1 MTKAAPI
8 ALIPPMTAPIRP
20 SKKPGL
26 GLERELAARA
36 QGYSCIVGLDE
47 VGRGPLAG
55 PVVSAAV
62 VLDLDDVPQGLADSK
77 ALSAQRREA
86 LFAEIL
92 ATAKVGIAS
101 VSHAE
106 IDTINIR
113 QASLLAMCRA
123 MAALPCTPDMA
134 FVDGNDPPRLPCA
147 TEAVIKGDSSIAS
160 IAAASIVA
168 KVMRDRMM
176 ARLSEA
182 YPAYGFASNAGYS
195 TKVHLQV
202 LASDGPCPFHRL
214 SFAPL
219 KQGLLDL

>member
-1 MTKAAPI
+1 
-8 ALIPPMTAPIRP
+8 MTAPIRLTQ
-20 SKKPGL
+20 KPGL

-36 QGYSCIVGLDE
+36 DGYTCIAGLDE

-62 VLDLDDVPQGLADSK
+62 VLDLDCVPQGLADSK
-77 ALSAQRREA
+77 ALTAARRES

-92 ATAKVGIAS
+92 ATSHVGIAS
-101 VSHAE
+101 VSHLE
-106 IDTINIR
+106 IDAINIR

-123 MAALPCTPDMA
+123 LAALPCKPDMA

-147 TEAVIKGDSSIAS
+147 TQAVIKGDSSIAS

-168 KVMRDRMM
+168 KVVRDRMM
-176 ARLSEA
+176 ARLGEV

-195 TKVHLQV
+195 TKTHLSV

-219 KQGLLDL
+219 RQGLLDL

>member
-1 MTKAAPI
+1 MTSSLFA
-8 ALIPPMTAPIRP
+8 ALIPSMTAPIRSPKP
-20 SKKPGL
+20 SL
-26 GLERELAARA
+26 DLERELAARVA
-36 QGYSCIVGLDE
+36 GYNCIAGLDE

-55 PVVSAAV
+55 PVVSAAI
-62 VLDLDDVPQGLADSK
+62 VLDFERVPQGLADSK
-77 ALSAQRREA
+77 ALTAAKREA

-92 ATAKVGIAS
+92 ATSHVGIAS
-101 VSHAE
+101 ISHAE

-123 MAALPCTPDMA
+123 LAALPCKPDMA
-134 FVDGNDPPRLPCA
+134 LVDGNDPPRLPCA
-147 TEAVIKGDSSIAS
+147 TEAIIKGDSSIAS

-168 KVMRDRMM
+168 KVVRDRMM
-176 ARLSEA
+176 ARLSET

-195 TKVHLQV
+195 TKTHLTV
-202 LASDGPCPFHRL
+202 LASDGPCPYHRL

>member
-1 MTKAAPI
+1 
-8 ALIPPMTAPIRP
+8 MTAPIRTS
-20 SKKPGL
+20 SKQNL

-36 QGYSCIVGLDE
+36 EGFTCIAGLDE

-62 VLDLDDVPQGLADSK
+62 VLDLERVPQGLADSK
-77 ALSAQRREA
+77 ALTVQKREA

-92 ATAKVGIAS
+92 ATSYVGIAS
-101 VSHAE
+101 ISHAE
-106 IDTINIR
+106 IDSINIR

-123 MAALPCTPDMA
+123 LAALPCRPDMA
-134 FVDGNDPPRLPCA
+134 LVDGNDPPDLPCSV
-147 TEAVIKGDSSIAS
+147 EAIVKGDSRIAS

-168 KVMRDRMM
+168 KVVRDRLM
-176 ARLSEA
+176 ARLGTA

-195 TKVHLQV
+195 TRTHLTM
-202 LASDGPCPFHRL
+202 LAKEGPCPFHRL

-219 KQGLLDL
+219 RQGLLDL